1 MLAGLPSDSPTLEIV
16 RSDADNTVGWIA
28 NVYVQVRTGRMT
40 RAALKE
46 LEQTA
51 RLIRAR
57 TPGKVGAFAVLEE
70 GAEVLSNEVRAEQ
83 KQVVG
88 DLLADPRSYACAYIA
103 GSGTKATLLRSIT
116 RLVTPT
122 SPRVHNARSL
132 EEGAAWLAGALGT
145 HTAAEIVRIV
155 EEVRAAAKKSVRCS
169 RG

>member
-46 LEQTA
+46 LESTA

-70 GAEVLSNEVRAEQ
+70 GAEVLSNDVRAEQ